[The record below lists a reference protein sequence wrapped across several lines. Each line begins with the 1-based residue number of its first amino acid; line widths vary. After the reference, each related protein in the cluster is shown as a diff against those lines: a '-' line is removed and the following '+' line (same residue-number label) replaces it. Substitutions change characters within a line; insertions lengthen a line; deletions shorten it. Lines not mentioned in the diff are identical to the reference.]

1 MKKFSYL
8 LSLITCLAFG
18 QNKQILY
25 GFSEIPQ
32 SLMQNPGGE
41 VTNDW
46 YLGIPL
52 LSHIHTNAGSSG
64 ISVYDL
70 FAADGLDFNSK
81 LENAIYRLKDNDFF
95 AVNQQIEIL
104 SGGFA
109 FGSGFEKNEYL
120 SFGVYQEFD
129 FISYFPKDYAILAY
143 EGNQNNINR
152 LFDASDVNISGELL
166 SVWHVG
172 YNKKVNDNFTF
183 GIRGKVYSSIINAN
197 STKNEGSFITRTGQ
211 NNFYNHIFNLDLELR
226 TSGLSSLIEDEN
238 SDPKNDVKELKK
250 RFLLGGNLGL
260 GFDIGFTKKITD
272 QWTFD
277 ASLLDVGFIRHSK
290 DVENYKVEGVYEFEG
305 VDPIFYESDQGQ
317 TADDYWSDIEED
329 FEELFKV
336 DSTQSKYTTW
346 RPAKLNASLNYAFG
360 KKIDKACNCIQE
372 ESDYLN
378 AVGMQLYAISRP
390 KQPQLALT
398 AYYYRRLF
406 NGLSAKATYTID
418 SYSFKNVGLGVSAN
432 IGGMNFYIMAD
443 NFLEYQNIYNAQSVS
458 LQLGFNYIF
467 NKNED

>member
-1 MKKFSYL
+1 MTKIGYL
-8 LSLITCLAFG
+8 LILLSCLSFG

-32 SLMQNPGGE
+32 SLMQNPGGK
-41 VTNDW
+41 VANDW
-46 YLGIPL
+46 YFGIPL
-52 LSHIHTNAGSSG
+52 LSHIHANAGSSG

-70 FAADGLDFNSK
+70 FAEDGVDFNSK
-81 LENAIYRLKDNDFF
+81 LEKTIYSLKDNDFVT
-95 AVNQQIEIL
+95 VNQQIEL
-104 SGGFA
+104 FSGGFA
-109 FGSGFEKNEYL
+109 FGPSFDKNEYI
-120 SFGVYQEFD
+120 SFGLYQEFD
-129 FISYFPKDYAILAY
+129 FISYFPKDLAVLAY

-152 LFDASDVNISGELL
+152 LFDASHVNLSAELL

-183 GIRGKVYSSIINAN
+183 GIRGKIYSSIINAN
-197 STKNEGSFITRTGQ
+197 STKNEGSFITRRGQ

-226 TSGLSSLIEDEN
+226 TSGYTTTGVEDRFT
-238 SDPKNDVKELKK
+238 PKDYKK
-250 RFLLGGNLGL
+250 RLLLGGNLGL
-260 GFDIGFTKKITD
+260 GFDIGFTKNITD
-272 QWTFD
+272 QWSID
-277 ASLLDVGFIRHSK
+277 ASLLDIGFIKHSK
-290 DVENYKVEGVYEFEG
+290 DVENYKIEGSYEFEG
-305 VDPIFYESDQGQ
+305 AEPIFYESDQGQ
-317 TADDYWSDIEED
+317 TADDYWSNIEED
-329 FEELFKV
+329 FEDLFKV
-336 DSTQSKYTTW
+336 DSTKTKYTTW
-346 RPAKLNASLNYAFG
+346 RPTKLNASLNYAFG
-360 KKIDKACNCIQE
+360 KKKTEECNCIK
-372 ESDYLN
+372 DDGGYLN
-378 AVGMQLYAISRP
+378 AVGMQLYAIARP

-432 IGGMNFYIMAD
+432 FGNVNFYVMAD

>member
-1 MKKFSYL
+1 
-8 LSLITCLAFG
+8 
-18 QNKQILY
+18 
-25 GFSEIPQ
+25 
-32 SLMQNPGGE
+32 
-41 VTNDW
+41 
-46 YLGIPL
+46 
-52 LSHIHTNAGSSG
+52 
-64 ISVYDL
+64 
-70 FAADGLDFNSK
+70 
-81 LENAIYRLKDNDFF
+81 
-95 AVNQQIEIL
+95 
-104 SGGFA
+104 
-109 FGSGFEKNEYL
+109 
-120 SFGVYQEFD
+120 
-129 FISYFPKDYAILAY
+129 
-143 EGNQNNINR
+143 
-152 LFDASDVNISGELL
+152 
-166 SVWHVG
+166 
-172 YNKKVNDNFTF
+172 
-183 GIRGKVYSSIINAN
+183 
-197 STKNEGSFITRTGQ
+197 
-211 NNFYNHIFNLDLELR
+211 
-226 TSGLSSLIEDEN
+226 
-238 SDPKNDVKELKK
+238 
-250 RFLLGGNLGL
+250 
-260 GFDIGFTKKITD
+260 DIGFTKKITD

-360 KKIDKACNCIQE
+360 KKIDKECNCIQE